1 MAKTKTKFVCLE
13 CGYETVKWLGRC
25 TECGA
30 YNSFVEEKE
39 FDSSKSK
46 NTSKKL
52 LDIDISKPLQL
63 NDIEI
68 KKEDTII
75 TGMSEIDR
83 VLGNGIVK
91 GSLILLGGEPGIGKS
106 TLLLQLSELVA
117 NQDVDVLY
125 VTGEESISQI
135 KIRADRLGVKNDK
148 IRILPETN
156 IEAIVENIKSSKPG
170 FLIIDSIQTIYTE
183 EITSVAGSVGQV
195 REITNILMNISKNM
209 GISTVIIGHVT
220 KEGSIA
226 GPKVLEH
233 MVDTVLYFEGERM
246 NTNRIIRT
254 VKNRFG
260 STNEIG
266 VFEMTEKGLSEIT
279 EPSRILLEEK
289 KEQGGGSVITC
300 MLEGTRPMLLEVQ
313 ALVTKTNLAIPRRT
327 GIGVDYNRLSLL
339 IAIMEKHLGMNLGIY
354 DIYVNIVGGI
364 RVNDTAIDLAIMTA
378 IISSYKDIIIPSDTV
393 VVGEVGL
400 LGEVRQV
407 LNFEARLKELSKM
420 GFENVITSSY
430 SKDVKGNNLAKVKGI
445 YNVKD
450 LKKLIY

>member
-1 MAKTKTKFVCLE
+1 MAKSKTKFVCLE
-13 CGYETVKWLGRC
+13 CGYESVKWLGRC

-30 YNSFVEEKE
+30 YNSFVEEA
-39 FDSSKSK
+39 DMDNSKSK
-46 NTSKKL
+46 NLSKKL
-52 LDIDISKPLQL
+52 LDTDIMHPKKLKE
-63 NDIEI
+63 IEI
-68 KKEDTII
+68 TKEDTIK
-75 TGMSEIDR
+75 TGMGEIDR

-117 NQDVDVLY
+117 KKDVDVLY
-125 VTGEESISQI
+125 VSGEESLSQI
-135 KIRADRLGVKNDK
+135 KIRADRLGVKSEN

-156 IEAIVENIKSSKPG
+156 IEAIVENIKLTKPG
-170 FLIIDSIQTIYTE
+170 FLIIDSIQTIYTD
-183 EITSVAGSVGQV
+183 EITSVPGSVGQV

-246 NTNRIIRT
+246 NTNRVIRT

-266 VFEMTEKGLSEIT
+266 VFEMTGKGLIEVT
-279 EPSRILLEEK
+279 EPSKVLLEEK
-289 KEQGGGSVITC
+289 KENGGGSVVTC
-300 MLEGTRPMLLEVQ
+300 MLEGTRPMLVEVQ
-313 ALVTKTNLAIPRRT
+313 ALVSKTNLAIPRRT

-339 IAIMEKHLGMNLGIY
+339 VAIMEKHLGINLGVY

-364 RVNDTAIDLAIMTA
+364 KVNDTAIDLAIVSA
-378 IISSYKDIIIPSDTV
+378 ILSSLKDSPVSKDTV
-393 VVGEVGL
+393 IVGEVGL

-407 LNFEARLKELSKM
+407 LNYDARIKEASKM
-420 GFENVITSSY
+420 GFKNMITSAYNKSTD
-430 SKDVKGNNLAKVKGI
+430 KKVEMNTSSL
-445 YNVKD
+445 YNVKEI
-450 LKKLIY
+450 KKYI

>member
-1 MAKTKTKFVCLE
+1 MAKVKTKFTCLE
-13 CGYETVKWLGRC
+13 CGYESVKWLGRC

-30 YNSFVEEKE
+30 YNSFVEEK
-39 FDSSKSK
+39 DIDPSKSK
-46 NTSKKL
+46 NLSKKL
-52 LDIDISKPLQL
+52 LDTDIQKPKKL
-63 NDIEI
+63 DEI
-68 KKEDTII
+68 TITKEDTIK
-75 TGMSEIDR
+75 TGMGEIDR

-117 NQDVDVLY
+117 KKDTDVLY
-125 VTGEESISQI
+125 VSGEESLSQI
-135 KIRADRLGVKNDK
+135 KLRADRLGVKNDRIK
-148 IRILPETN
+148 ILPETN
-156 IEAIVENIKSSKPG
+156 IEAIVENIKQTKPG
-170 FLIIDSIQTIYTE
+170 FLIIDSIQTIYTD
-183 EITSVAGSVGQV
+183 EITSVPGSVGQV

-246 NTNRIIRT
+246 NTNRVIRT

-266 VFEMTEKGLSEIT
+266 VFEMTGKGLVEVT
-279 EPSRILLEEK
+279 EPSKVLLEEK
-289 KEQGGGSVITC
+289 KEDGGGSVVTC
-300 MLEGTRPMLLEVQ
+300 MLEGTRPMLVEVQ
-313 ALVTKTNLAIPRRT
+313 ALASKTNLAIPRRT

-339 IAIMEKHLGMNLGIY
+339 CAIMEKHLGINLSTY

-364 RVNDTAIDLAIMTA
+364 KVNDTAIDLAIVSA
-378 IISSYKDIIIPSDTV
+378 ILSSIKDSPVPKDTV
-393 VVGEVGL
+393 IIGEVGL

-407 LNFEARLKELSKM
+407 LNYDARIKEAAKM
-420 GFENVITSSY
+420 GFKNIITSSY
-430 SKDVKGNNLAKVKGI
+430 SKASDKKVDLNVSSI
-445 YNVKD
+445 YNVKEI
-450 LKKLIY
+450 KKLI

>member
-279 EPSRILLEEK
+279 
-289 KEQGGGSVITC
+289 
-300 MLEGTRPMLLEVQ
+300 
-313 ALVTKTNLAIPRRT
+313 
-327 GIGVDYNRLSLL
+327 
-339 IAIMEKHLGMNLGIY
+339 
-354 DIYVNIVGGI
+354 
-364 RVNDTAIDLAIMTA
+364 
-378 IISSYKDIIIPSDTV
+378 
-393 VVGEVGL
+393 
-400 LGEVRQV
+400 
-407 LNFEARLKELSKM
+407 
-420 GFENVITSSY
+420 
-430 SKDVKGNNLAKVKGI
+430 
-445 YNVKD
+445 
-450 LKKLIY
+450 

>member
-1 MAKTKTKFVCLE
+1 MAKVKTKFTCLE
-13 CGYETVKWLGRC
+13 CGYESVKWLGRC

-30 YNSFVEEKE
+30 YNSFVEEK
-39 FDSSKSK
+39 DIDPSKSK
-46 NTSKKL
+46 NLSKKL
-52 LDIDISKPLQL
+52 LDTDIQKPKKL
-63 NDIEI
+63 DEI
-68 KKEDTII
+68 TITKEDTIK
-75 TGMSEIDR
+75 TGMGEIDR

-117 NQDVDVLY
+117 KKDTDVLY
-125 VTGEESISQI
+125 VSGEESLSQI
-135 KIRADRLGVKNDK
+135 KLRADRLGVKNDRIK
-148 IRILPETN
+148 ILPETN
-156 IEAIVENIKSSKPG
+156 IEAIVENIKQTKPG
-170 FLIIDSIQTIYTE
+170 FLIIDSIQTIYTD
-183 EITSVAGSVGQV
+183 EITSVPGSVGQV

-246 NTNRIIRT
+246 NTNRVIRT

-266 VFEMTEKGLSEIT
+266 VFEMTGKGLVEVT
-279 EPSRILLEEK
+279 EPSKVLLEEK
-289 KEQGGGSVITC
+289 KEDGGGSVVTC
-300 MLEGTRPMLLEVQ
+300 MLEGTRPMLVEVQ
-313 ALVTKTNLAIPRRT
+313 ALASKTNLAIPRRT

-339 IAIMEKHLGMNLGIY
+339 CAIMEKHLGINLSTY

-364 RVNDTAIDLAIMTA
+364 KVNDTAIDLAIVSA
-378 IISSYKDIIIPSDTV
+378 ILSSIKDSPVPKDTV
-393 VVGEVGL
+393 IIGEVGL

-407 LNFEARLKELSKM
+407 LNYDARIKEAAKM
-420 GFENVITSSY
+420 GFKNIITSSY
-430 SKDVKGNNLAKVKGI
+430 SKATDKKVDLNVSSI
-445 YNVKD
+445 YNVKEI
-450 LKKLIY
+450 KKLI